1 MADRENISTGHPTGE
16 KPAPQEPARE
26 DLPLSAFGWILRKMW
41 HLRLGVV
48 GGFLLLCLISAAI
61 SCPVLAPY
69 DPYKQNIMLRLL
81 PPSWMEGGK
90 SAHLLGTDHLGRDLL
105 TRIMYGSRISL
116 TVGVSAVI
124 FQVLIGVILGLVA
137 GYYGGRADSVIS
149 FMVNCMM
156 GFPFILLAMS
166 LVAVLGPSLQNI
178 IIALGVTGWT
188 VFARVTRIETM
199 KQREQEYVLAATSLA
214 FSTRRILLR
223 HILPNLVPSLV
234 VLATVEVARAMIRE
248 SLLSFL
254 GLGIQPPTP
263 SWGTMLAE
271 GRDYML
277 MQWWLAAFPG
287 AAIFISALGINLLGD
302 ALRDI
307 MDPRLRK
314 S

>member
-1 MADRENISTGHPTGE
+1 MSNETYLQTTERQERTPLPDVPGLEE
-16 KPAPQEPARE
+16 APPSSLR
-26 DLPLSAFGWILRKMW
+26 LVLRKMW
-41 HLRLGVV
+41 HLRLGTV
-48 GGFLLLCLISAAI
+48 GAALLICLVFTSVL
-61 SCPVLAPY
+61 CPVLAPH
-69 DPYKQNIMLRLL
+69 DPYKQNIMRRLM
-81 PPSWMEGGK
+81 PPAWMPGGK
-90 SAHLLGTDHLGRDLL
+90 IAHPLGTDHLGRDLL

-124 FQVLIGVILGLVA
+124 LQVIIGVALGLLA
-137 GYYGGRADSVIS
+137 GFYGGKVDSVIS

-188 VFARVTRIETM
+188 VFTRVTRIETM
-199 KQREQEYVLAATSLA
+199 KQREHEYVLAATSLA
-214 FSTRRILLR
+214 FSVRRILLR
-223 HILPNLVPSLV
+223 HILPNLLPSII
-234 VLATVEVARAMIRE
+234 VLATVEVARAIIRE

-254 GLGIQPPTP
+254 GLGIRPPTP
-263 SWGTMLAE
+263 SWGAMLAE

-307 MDPRLRK
+307 MDPHLRK